1 MKKHPV
7 HPCLIFCVLRLTPLI
22 CVHSRFLPLGH
33 KKRDSFESLKICC
46 RLGLGFVLFPGALE
60 WLGDEALLDG
70 LGGDANVLHLAIDD
84 GLDALQVRQEPALH
98 HLGDVHADATLFLGF
113 TTAAYAAPRDGT
125 CAG

>member
-70 LGGDANVLHLAIDD
+70 LGGDADVLHLAIDD
-84 GLDALQVRQEPALH
+84 GLDALQVRQETALH
-98 HLGDVHADATLFLGF
+98 DLGDVHADTAFFLGF
-113 TTAAYAAPRDGT
+113 TAAANAAPRDG
-125 CAG
+125 AGAG